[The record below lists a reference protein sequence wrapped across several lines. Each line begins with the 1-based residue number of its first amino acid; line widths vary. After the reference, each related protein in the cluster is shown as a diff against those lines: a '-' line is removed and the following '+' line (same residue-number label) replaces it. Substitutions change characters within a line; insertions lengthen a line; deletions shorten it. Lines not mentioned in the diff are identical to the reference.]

1 MVTIEVLGWVAASLM
16 LATFVCREARTLRA
30 CAIMAN
36 LAFMACGLDADLHP
50 IAALHLALLPV
61 NVVHL
66 IYAVREHQ
74 ASDTALRERPPL
86 DAGTAAS
93 PPPQDDAAPTP
104 SVALA
109 AATLRRACWL
119 PLSAVLY
126 VPVAACASHS
136 NLGVVLRMPAP
147 MLAAVQRAEPFAPI
161 RPFDEQYVVLAPAA
175 ETSLR

>member
-50 IAALHLALLPV
+50 IAALHLVLLPV

-74 ASDTALRERPPL
+74 APATAWREPPRL
-86 DAGTAAS
+86 DAGTAPS
-93 PPPQDDAAPTP
+93 PLLQDDDAATP
-104 SVALA
+104 RVALA
-109 AATLRRACWL
+109 AAKLHRACWL

-161 RPFDEQYVVLAPAA
+161 RPFDEQYVVLATAA